1 MSSIAILGAG
11 SWGTA
16 LALLLAEKGLRVRL
30 WVHGKETYQS
40 LIEHRENIYYLPG
53 AKLSPNI
60 FPTQSF
66 AQALGGQQDIVMV
79 VPSHVYRMVLKQALP
94 YLQSDCHIISATK
107 GIETQTLLTM
117 SEVTKQVLKG
127 FSYTYT
133 VLSGPSFAKEVSQ
146 HFPTAVTVASSQQE
160 TALHTQKLFSTPYF
174 RAYTHHDVLGVELGG
189 ALKNV
194 MAIAAGICD
203 GLGLGHNARAALITR
218 GLVEMT
224 RLGVKLGAESK
235 TFAGLSGLGDL
246 VLTCTSCLSRNYTVG
261 KRLGKGEGIKE
272 ILSSMRM
279 VAEGIKTT
287 HSAYFLSQREKI
299 EMPITSEVY
308 AILYQGKSPLEGLK
322 DLLSRTLKR
331 EFW

>member
-16 LALLLAEKGLRVRL
+16 LALLLAEKGLKVRL
-30 WVHGKETYQS
+30 WVHGRETYQS

-53 AKLSPNI
+53 IKLSPNV

-66 AQALGGQQDIVMV
+66 AQALERQPDVLIV
-79 VPSHVYRMVLKQALP
+79 VPSHGYRMVLKQAMP
-94 YLQSDCHIISATK
+94 YLKPNCHIISATK
-107 GIETQTLLTM
+107 GIENQTLLTM
-117 SEVTKQVLKG
+117 SEVTKQVLRG

-133 VLSGPSFAKEVSQ
+133 VLSGPSFAKEVIQ
-146 HFPTAVTVASSQQE
+146 HLPTAVTIASSYQE
-160 TALHTQKLFSTPYF
+160 AALHAQKLFSTPYF
-174 RAYTHHDVLGVELGG
+174 RTYTHHDVLGVELGG

-194 MAIAAGICD
+194 MAIAAGVCD
-203 GLGLGHNARAALITR
+203 GLRLGHNARAALITR
-218 GLVEMT
+218 GLMEMI
-224 RLGVKLGAESK
+224 RLGVSLGAESK

-261 KRLGKGEGIKE
+261 KRLGKGESIRE
-272 ILSSMRM
+272 ILFSMRM

-308 AILYQGKSPLEGLK
+308 AILYQGKSPLQGLK